1 LKLFCEQ
8 DDSTR
13 GAKCPDARLGKSRAR
28 LEGEMTAVGYWL
40 VLIVL
45 FGVLVPIGLR
55 LLAVPVIR
63 AYERAV
69 ADRAQVAAGLAI
81 SQEVERA
88 ARVSRTEPPT
98 EC

>member
-1 LKLFCEQ
+1 ML
-8 DDSTR
+8 SH
-13 GAKCPDARLGKSRAR
+13 ARLGKSHVG

-45 FGVLVPIGLR
+45 FGVLLPIGLR

-63 AYERAV
+63 AYERGR

-81 SQEVERA
+81 TREVERA
-88 ARVSRTEPPT
+88 ARASRTESSN
-98 EC
+98 ER